1 MKLLCRVLII
11 TLLFGVSVQSQSLAE
26 LARNER
32 ARRSAQAVR
41 GTVYTSETL
50 FRIEISEEMIAAL
63 QNVSTALED
72 FAAPLLE
79 SAQGV
84 AGAGVDLARQMVTG
98 MEEMEAATEQEIA
111 RLRGELAS
119 PDLTPEERTQLEAE
133 LADAERILSE
143 VGVELQDA
151 RQNLA
156 GMEAQVQSVG
166 QGFPVSPAGVPDV
179 ADPELDVAA
188 SSEEERAAW
197 EAAVAEQQ
205 TVVQDLEDRELRQ
218 QLEINRLRNLFT
230 APVTTQAERAQAQ
243 AGLEGAQTRL
253 EATRTELEAA
263 RASLEDLLAQE
274 PAGP

>member
-41 GTVYTSETL
+41 GAVYTSETL

-72 FAAPLLE
+72 FAAPLLA